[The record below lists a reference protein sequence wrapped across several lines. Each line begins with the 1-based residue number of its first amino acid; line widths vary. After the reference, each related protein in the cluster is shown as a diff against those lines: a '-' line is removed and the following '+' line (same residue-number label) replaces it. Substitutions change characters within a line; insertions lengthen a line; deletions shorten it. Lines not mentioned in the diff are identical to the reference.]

1 MEKYIIQK
9 EENKTWF
16 AFNNDILEK
25 TEVIGDGLRT
35 GDVLFIQDGQLRD
48 DRDVWVR
55 GNREVQVIDGQNIQ

>member
-16 AFNNDILEK
+16 ACNHDLLEK
-25 TEVIGDGLRT
+25 TEVIGDSLRT
-35 GDVLFIQDGQLRD
+35 GDVLFTKDGQLRD

-55 GNREVQVIDGQNIQ
+55 GNREVQVIDG

>member
-16 AFNNDILEK
+16 TFNNDILEK
-25 TEVIGDGLRT
+25 TKVIGDRLRT
-35 GDVLFIQDGQLRD
+35 GDVLFTQDGQLRD
-48 DRDVWVR
+48 DRNVWVR